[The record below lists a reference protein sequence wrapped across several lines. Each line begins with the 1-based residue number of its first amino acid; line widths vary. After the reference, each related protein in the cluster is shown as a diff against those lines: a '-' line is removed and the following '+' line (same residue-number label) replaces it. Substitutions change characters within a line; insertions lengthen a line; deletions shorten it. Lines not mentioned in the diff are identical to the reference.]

1 MTWAFLCLLIVLDIT
16 DQDKDTKTMR
26 GISKGCCYDKMH
38 REDTLRKKKKRK
50 SVNSEKN
57 NLMDS
62 FRTYVWHV
70 YQSVSCCYDKI
81 SSKTN
86 LKTE

>member
-38 REDTLRKKKKRK
+38 REDTLRKKK
-50 SVNSEKN
+50 EKKISQFREKQSDGFLQ
-57 NLMDS
+57 NLCLAC
-62 FRTYVWHV
+62 V
-70 YQSVSCCYDKI
+70 SVSF
-81 SSKTN
+81 
-86 LKTE
+86 LLL